1 MCNTT
6 VCSPVSAQ
14 RHIMDEEPSIQRR
27 LAAILAADI
36 AGYSRVIHEHEG
48 ASVRGLK
55 AHQGGILPL
64 IGRHGGRVIDSAGDG
79 ILAEVPSAIGAT
91 ECAVQIQTVMAER
104 SAGVPEHRRMR
115 LRVGINLGDVIHDD
129 ARIYGDGI
137 NIAARLETLAEPG
150 GVLVS
155 GTVYDHV
162 RGKLPITFADAG
174 ERQLKN
180 IEQPVRTYRVLIPGA
195 AFTPGAAP
203 LSRTTTADR
212 RRWVVPGVAAAL
224 LVLLAA
230 AGAWWM
236 SPRFLPG
243 QRADGTE
250 APRLSIVVL
259 PFSNL
264 SGDPSQDYFA
274 DGVTEDLTTDL
285 SRLAG
290 SFVIS
295 RNTAFTF
302 KGKAVD
308 ARHLGRELKVRYV
321 LEGSVRRM
329 GRTVRVN
336 AQLVDAGTG
345 AHLWAEQMD
354 VDQGT
359 LATSQDNFGIASRLA
374 RTLSVELVNVEG
386 RRAPRANPDAVDLT
400 MRGWSILN
408 AAPQQAEAKKSVT
421 LFEDALRI
429 DPDNS
434 QARVGLAHAL
444 TLMHRNRWDPE
455 RALILARADEAV
467 TRAIALSPNYAH
479 AHYVKAEVL
488 ALSGRFDAALA
499 TYDRAIALDPNH
511 AAAYVARGRSLIAIG
526 RAAATVAPVEKA
538 IRLSPRDPDLFIWY
552 YVLCHAYT
560 HLARDAQAIEWCLK
574 STATGKS
581 FWGAWTDLA
590 SAYAWRGQKAEAAAA
605 VAELLKVRPGF
616 TVQKLAQDGSGYS
629 DNPTFRKEFERI
641 VEGARKAGLPER

>member
-1 MCNTT
+1 MG
-6 VCSPVSAQ
+6 
-14 RHIMDEEPSIQRR
+14 EELSIKRR

-36 AGYSRVIHEHEG
+36 AGYSRLMHEDE
-48 ASVRGLK
+48 AATVRDLK
-55 AHQGGILPL
+55 AHQSMILPL
-64 IGRHGGRVIDSAGDG
+64 IGQHGGRIIDTAGDG
-79 ILAEVPSAIGAT
+79 ILAEFPSVIGAT
-91 ECAVQIQTVMAER
+91 ECAVEIQTVMAER
-104 SAGVPEHRRMR
+104 NETVSERRRMR
-115 LRVGINLGDVIHDD
+115 FRMGIDLGDVIHDD
-129 ARIYGDGI
+129 TRIYGDGI
-137 NIAARLETLAEPG
+137 NIAARLEALAEPG
-150 GVLVS
+150 GILVS
-155 GTVYDHV
+155 STVHDQV
-162 RGKLPITFADAG
+162 RGKLPFTFEDTG

-180 IEQPVRTYRVLIPGA
+180 IEQPVRTYRLHVPGASSTAGAIPGR
-195 AFTPGAAP
+195 
-203 LSRTTTADR
+203 RTVTTAR
-212 RRWVVPGVAAAL
+212 RRWIVRGVAAC
-224 LVLLAA
+224 LVLVAA
-230 AGAWWM
+230 GGAWWM
-236 SPRFLPG
+236 SARFFRG
-243 QRADGTE
+243 QRVDGTE

-259 PFSNL
+259 PFTNL

-302 KGKAVD
+302 KSKAVD
-308 ARHLGRELKVRYV
+308 ARQIGRELGVRYV
-321 LEGSVRRM
+321 LEGSVRRT

-336 AQLVDAGTG
+336 TQLIDAGSG

-374 RTLSVELVNVEG
+374 RTLSAELINVEG

-408 AAPQQAEAKKSVT
+408 AAPQQDEAKRAVT
-421 LFEDALRI
+421 VFEDALRI

-434 QARVGLAHAL
+434 QAQIGLAHVL
-444 TLMHRNRWDPE
+444 TLIHRNRWDPE

-467 TRAIALSPNYAH
+467 TRAIAVSPNYAH

-526 RAAATVAPVEKA
+526 RAAEAVAPVEKA

-552 YVLCHAYT
+552 YVLCHAHT

-574 STATGKS
+574 STVTGKS

-605 VAELLKVRPGF
+605 VAELLKVRPAF
-616 TVQKLAQDGSGYS
+616 TVEQLAQDGAGYS

-641 VEGARKAGLPER
+641 IEGARKAGLPEH

>member
-1 MCNTT
+1 M
-6 VCSPVSAQ
+6 A
-14 RHIMDEEPSIQRR
+14 EESLINRR

-36 AGYSRVIHEHEG
+36 AGYSRLMHANEP
-48 ASVRGLK
+48 ATVRDLK
-55 AHQGGILPL
+55 AHQSVILPL
-64 IGRHGGRVIDSAGDG
+64 IGRHGGRVIDTAGDG
-79 ILAEVPSAIGAT
+79 ILAEFPSVIGAT

-155 GTVYDHV
+155 STVYDHV

-236 SPRFLPG
+236 SPRFFPG

-308 ARHLGRELKVRYV
+308 ARQLGRELKVRYV

-345 AHLWAEQMD
+345 AHLWAEQID
-354 VDQGT
+354 IDHGT

-374 RTLSVELVNVEG
+374 KTLSVELVNVEG

-421 LFEDALRI
+421 VFEDALRI

-434 QARVGLAHAL
+434 QASVGLAHAL
-444 TLMHRNRWDPE
+444 TLIHRNRWDPE
-455 RALILARADEAV
+455 PARILARADEAV

>member
-1 MCNTT
+1 
-6 VCSPVSAQ
+6 
-14 RHIMDEEPSIQRR
+14 MDEEPPIQRR

-36 AGYSRVIHEHEG
+36 AGYSRLMHADE
-48 ASVRGLK
+48 AATVRDLK
-55 AHQGGILPL
+55 AHQSVILPL
-64 IGRHGGRVIDSAGDG
+64 IGRHGGRIIDTAGDG
-79 ILAEVPSAIGAT
+79 ILAEFPSVIGAT
-91 ECAVQIQTVMAER
+91 ECAVEIQTVMAER
-104 SAGVPEHRRMR
+104 NAGVPESRRMLFR
-115 LRVGINLGDVIHDD
+115 IGINLGDVIHDEN
-129 ARIYGDGI
+129 RIYGDGI
-137 NIAARLETLAEPG
+137 NIAARLEALAEPG

-155 GTVYDHV
+155 NTVYDQV
-162 RGKLPITFADAG
+162 RGKLPFTFEDVG
-174 ERQLKN
+174 QRQVKN
-180 IEQPVRTYRVLIPGA
+180 IEQPVWMYRVHIPGA
-195 AFTPGAAP
+195 ASKAVATPVRRPA
-203 LSRTTTADR
+203 LTDR
-212 RRWVVPGVAAAL
+212 RRRRVWGLAAC
-224 LVLLAA
+224 LVLLGA

-236 SPRFLPG
+236 GSRFLPS
-243 QRADGTE
+243 QRPDSPE

-259 PFSNL
+259 PFRNL

-274 DGVTEDLTTDL
+274 DGITEDLTSDL
-285 SRLAG
+285 SRIAG

-302 KGKAVD
+302 KGKDVD
-308 ARHLGRELKVRYV
+308 VRQIGRELGVRYV

-329 GRTVRVN
+329 GSTVRVN
-336 AQLVDAGTG
+336 AQLIDAGTG

-359 LATSQDNFGIASRLA
+359 LTTSQDNFGIASRLA

-408 AAPQQAEAKKSVT
+408 AAPQQDDAKRSVT
-421 LFEDALRI
+421 VFEDALRI

-444 TLMHRNRWDPE
+444 TLIHRNRWDPD

-488 ALSGRFDAALA
+488 ALSRRFDAAVA

-511 AAAYVARGRSLIAIG
+511 AAAYVARGRSLIAMG
-526 RAAATVAPVEKA
+526 RAAETVAPVEKA
-538 IRLSPRDPDLFIWY
+538 IRLSPRDPDLYIWY

-560 HLARDAQAIEWCLK
+560 HLARDARAIEWCLK

-616 TVQKLAQDGSGYS
+616 TVEQLAQDGSGYS

-641 VEGARKAGLPER
+641 IEGARKAGLPES

>member
-1 MCNTT
+1 
-6 VCSPVSAQ
+6 
-14 RHIMDEEPSIQRR
+14 
-27 LAAILAADI
+27 
-36 AGYSRVIHEHEG
+36 
-48 ASVRGLK
+48 
-55 AHQGGILPL
+55 
-64 IGRHGGRVIDSAGDG
+64 
-79 ILAEVPSAIGAT
+79 
-91 ECAVQIQTVMAER
+91 MAER

-137 NIAARLETLAEPG
+137 NIAARLETLAEPD

-155 GTVYDHV
+155 STVYDHV

-230 AGAWWM
+230 VGAWWM
-236 SPRFLPG
+236 SPRFFPG

-308 ARHLGRELKVRYV
+308 ARQLGRELKVRYV

-345 AHLWAEQMD
+345 AHLWAEQID
-354 VDQGT
+354 IDHGT

-374 RTLSVELVNVEG
+374 KTLSVELVNVEG
-386 RRAPRANPDAVDLT
+386 RRAPQANPDAVDLT

-408 AAPQQAEAKKSVT
+408 GGPGQDDVQ
-421 LFEDALRI
+421 R
-429 DPDNS
+429 
-434 QARVGLAHAL
+434 
-444 TLMHRNRWDPE
+444 
-455 RALILARADEAV
+455 
-467 TRAIALSPNYAH
+467 
-479 AHYVKAEVL
+479 
-488 ALSGRFDAALA
+488 SG
-499 TYDRAIALDPNH
+499 
-511 AAAYVARGRSLIAIG
+511 
-526 RAAATVAPVEKA
+526 
-538 IRLSPRDPDLFIWY
+538 
-552 YVLCHAYT
+552 
-560 HLARDAQAIEWCLK
+560 Q
-574 STATGKS
+574 
-581 FWGAWTDLA
+581 
-590 SAYAWRGQKAEAAAA
+590 
-605 VAELLKVRPGF
+605 
-616 TVQKLAQDGSGYS
+616 
-629 DNPTFRKEFERI
+629 
-641 VEGARKAGLPER
+641 

>member
-1 MCNTT
+1 M
-6 VCSPVSAQ
+6 A
-14 RHIMDEEPSIQRR
+14 EESLINRR

-36 AGYSRVIHEHEG
+36 AGYSRLMHANEP
-48 ASVRGLK
+48 ATVRDLK
-55 AHQGGILPL
+55 AHQSVILPL
-64 IGRHGGRVIDSAGDG
+64 IGRHGGRVIDTAGDG
-79 ILAEVPSAIGAT
+79 ILAEFPSVIGAT
-91 ECAVQIQTVMAER
+91 ECAVELQTVMAER
-104 SAGVPEHRRMR
+104 NERVPESRRMLFR
-115 LRVGINLGDVIHDD
+115 IGINLGDVIHDES
-129 ARIYGDGI
+129 RIYGDGI
-137 NIAARLETLAEPG
+137 NIAARLEALAEPG

-155 GTVYDHV
+155 STVYDHV
-162 RGKLPITFADAG
+162 RGKLPLTFADAG

-180 IEQPVRTYRVLIPGA
+180 IEQPVRTYRILIPGA
-195 AFTPGAAP
+195 ASTPEAAP
-203 LSRTTTADR
+203 LSRTTTAHR
-212 RRWVVPGVAAAL
+212 RRWIVLGLAAL

-230 AGAWWM
+230 GGAWWIN
-236 SPRFLPG
+236 SRFFQG

-250 APRLSIVVL
+250 GPHLSIVVL

-264 SGDPSQDYFA
+264 SGDSSQDYFA
-274 DGVTEDLTTDL
+274 DGITEDLTTDL

-295 RNTAFTF
+295 RNTAFTL

-308 ARHLGRELKVRYV
+308 ARQIGRELRVRYV

-336 AQLVDAGTG
+336 AQLIDAGTG

-374 RTLSVELVNVEG
+374 KTLSVELVNVEG

-421 LFEDALRI
+421 VFEDALRI

-434 QARVGLAHAL
+434 QASVGLAHAL
-444 TLMHRNRWDPE
+444 TLIHRNRWDPE
-455 RALILARADEAV
+455 PARILARADEAV

-526 RAAATVAPVEKA
+526 RAAETVAPVEKA